1 KAPEMAKN
9 PKIQTRL
16 SGTMQHSA
24 LSNRIVQTFLEQL
37 IKRSEQLFAVGAE
50 GLECK
55 GYMAIPSSGRAR
67 LAAVQSF

>member
-1 KAPEMAKN
+1 MGSTTHVLGNECGGCNQLTACHQDA
-9 PKIQTRL
+9 
-16 SGTMQHSA
+16 G
-24 LSNRIVQTFLEQL
+24 LEQL